1 MEGDAIIRA
10 TTVDVASIT
19 MEEGRARRE
28 RKLIEVQEE
37 SKKDEEIDGG
47 GDGRRRRTRRVS
59 PSLVRPRLTLITHSG
74 HGVVRHS

>member
-1 MEGDAIIRA
+1 MRRA
-10 TTVDVASIT
+10 
-19 MEEGRARRE
+19 
-28 RKLIEVQEE
+28 RKLIAVQEE
-37 SKKDEEIDGG
+37 SKKDEEIDG